1 MAAPVGAC
9 GCAAARR
16 APRHGRGP
24 IPSRAPEH
32 AAPALSFKIKE
43 LCP

>member
-1 MAAPVGAC
+1 MAAPVGAR

-16 APRHGRGP
+16 APRHSRSP

-32 AAPALSFKIKE
+32 AATARSFKIKE